1 VPAVIAGRGTQVA
14 DERVEILEYLRIV
27 WKRKWFIIAP
37 TVFVLLT
44 AWIGLRFIT
53 PVYES
58 HALIQINDQDEV
70 EAMAAEFADER
81 RPGGRR
87 GDQPRDYEHQRVV
100 QINQEV
106 SSQRFLAPV
115 GKRLGLERDPEVLA
129 AAERMKARLPDNNM
143 EELIAYAYTSRLK
156 PKISVERAGIALYEF
171 KCEDEDPHFAY
182 ALAKAISDE
191 YIGYTLG
198 EGIQVVDRAQDFSTE
213 QLERYQKLLTQS
225 EDALELYQRR
235 LQNMQLSTTNPITP
249 QNLSETRRLVDE
261 ADLEMTTLER
271 RIGRGLERLPPS
283 LGGLGG
289 LQSRITSPRLNSLG
303 QALTQ
308 AERNQVPLTIQG
320 LAAPTA
326 TGMIGG
332 EVSNTRKDLFN
343 ELQDRVQRA
352 YPSETLDIQQQARD
366 VLFDQL
372 TLNSVRARRD
382 RVNELLNSYSA
393 GVVAGP
399 EQELGLRKLQE
410 AVDRYRGLVANI
422 QERRITDDL
431 RRNAQ
436 EASVSARVKIL
447 EAPAVPLKPSSPNS
461 TRILLLALLAGPLLG
476 LGAVVL
482 AEYVDT
488 SLRTVEEIE
497 AELGLPV
504 LGTIPRLAG
513 TNVRAHRR
521 RAARR
526 PKRVGVASR

>member
-1 VPAVIAGRGTQVA
+1 MA

-37 TVFVLLT
+37 TVLVVLT
-44 AWIGLRFIT
+44 ALIGLRFVT
-53 PVYES
+53 PIYES

-70 EAMAAEFADER
+70 EAMAEQFADER
-81 RPGGRR
+81 RPGRR

-106 SSQRFLAPV
+106 SSQRFLDPV

-129 AAERMKARLPDNNM
+129 VAERMKARLPDNSL
-143 EELIAYAYTSRLK
+143 EELVSYAYTTRLK
-156 PKISVERAGIALYEF
+156 TAIQVERAGIALYEF
-171 KCEDEDPHFAY
+171 KCSDEDPHFAY
-182 ALAKAISDE
+182 ALAKAVSDE
-191 YIGYTLG
+191 YIKYTLG
-198 EGIQVVDRAQDFSTE
+198 EGIQVVDRAQEFSTE
-213 QLERYQKLLTQS
+213 QLERYQKLLSQA
-225 EDALELYQRR
+225 ENAFEARQRQ
-235 LQNMQLSTTNPITP
+235 LSHMQLSSTNPITTE
-249 QNLSETRRLVDE
+249 NLSETRRLVDE
-261 ADLEMTTLER
+261 ADLEMVTLER
-271 RIGRGLERLPPS
+271 RIQRGLERLPPS
-283 LGGLGG
+283 LGGLGA
-289 LQSRITSPRLNSLG
+289 LQSRVTSPRLNSLG

-326 TGMIGG
+326 TGVVGS

-343 ELQDRVQRA
+343 EIQDRVQRA
-352 YPSETLDIQQQARD
+352 YPGETLDIQQQARD
-366 VLFDQL
+366 VIFDQL

-382 RVNELLNSYSA
+382 RVNELLNNFAA
-393 GVVAGP
+393 GVIAGP
-399 EQELGLRKLQE
+399 EQEFGLHKLQE
-410 AVDRYRGLVANI
+410 EVDRYRGLVTNI

-436 EASVSARVKIL
+436 EASVSVRVKIV
-447 EAPAVPLKPSSPNS
+447 EAPAVPVKPASPDA
-461 TRILLLALLAGPLLG
+461 TRILLLAFLAGPLLG

-482 AEYVDT
+482 SEYIDT
-488 SLRTVEEIE
+488 SLRTVEDIE

-513 TNVRAHRR
+513 TNLHVQRR
-521 RAARR
+521 RVARR